1 MISRSNFF
9 ACWSI
14 ALLSSDKRAFYS
26 VASLYSSNN
35 NTSDGISCGSFT
47 IKHWSVLS
55 ACYWSVFLLA
65 IFVRRALF
73 CSCRSCPRKKGVA
86 GSLVDA
92 VARSAGLDSMGRSF
106 ISEYEINFRPQLSSD
121 ELIAT
126 AVVDSHN
133 HLYMTYSCEIYQF
146 ENSEKRLVIESQGTL
161 NKARPQD
168 AWTSRKV
175 IHELG
180 VC

>member
-1 MISRSNFF
+1 MNNQLESIYSFLDKHSISLFF
-9 ACWSI
+9 NCRVLEAVQGKLVMS
-14 ALLSSDKRAFYS
+14 LRLRDDYQSS
-26 VASLYSSNN
+26 
-35 NTSDGISCGSFT
+35 
-47 IKHWSVLS
+47 
-55 ACYWSVFLLA
+55 
-65 IFVRRALF
+65 
-73 CSCRSCPRKKGVA
+73 GVPEGLV

-92 VARSAGLDSMGRSF
+92 VARSAGLDYMGRSF

-126 AVVDSHN
+126 AMVDSHN

-146 ENSEKRLVIESQGTL
+146 EDSEKRLVIESQGTL

-175 IHELG
+175 IHEVG

>member
-1 MISRSNFF
+1 MNNQLESIYSFLEQHSISLFF
-9 ACWSI
+9 NCRVLEAAQGKLVMS
-14 ALLSSDKRAFYS
+14 LRLRDDYQSS
-26 VASLYSSNN
+26 
-35 NTSDGISCGSFT
+35 
-47 IKHWSVLS
+47 
-55 ACYWSVFLLA
+55 
-65 IFVRRALF
+65 
-73 CSCRSCPRKKGVA
+73 GVPEGVS

-126 AVVDSHN
+126 VVVDSRN

-168 AWTSRKV
+168 AWTTRKV
-175 IHELG
+175 IHEVG